1 MRIVILDTGPL
12 GLVTNPKATLV
23 NDACRSWLRS
33 LLAAGA
39 QVIVPEIADYELRR
53 ELLRGRKAAGL
64 RRLDAVKTVA
74 GIRYLPLTTAT
85 MVRAAELWAT
95 ARQEGRPTA
104 RSKELDGDVILSAQA
119 EAVENPG
126 DEVVVATTNVGHLG
140 RFVNAARWQ
149 DIPSSR

>member
-1 MRIVILDTGPL
+1 MRIVVLDTGPL
-12 GLVTNPKATLV
+12 GLVMNPKAT
-23 NDACRSWLRS
+23 
-33 LLAAGA
+33 
-39 QVIVPEIADYELRR
+39 
-53 ELLRGRKAAGL
+53 
-64 RRLDAVKTVA
+64 VA
-74 GIRYLPLTTAT
+74 GITHLPLTTAT

-95 ARQEGRPTA
+95 ARQEDRPTA
-104 RSKELDGDVILSAQA
+104 GAKELDRDVTLSAQA